1 LNNEMRQ
8 LKKVITPKEAAKK
21 SYFKKAFFKGLAGIL
36 PALLTI
42 VILVWCY
49 QILRDYLGV
58 HVNSAIEWLVGII
71 GLEPAAV
78 KINMFIATTISVH
91 LAPADPASSELRLR
105 PIIGIVLSLILIYI
119 LGSFISSYI
128 GKKFFPK
135 LEKMFLR
142 VPIVKAVYPYAR
154 QVTDF
159 FLGDQTIKFER
170 IVAIEYPRKGVYSV
184 GFVTNEGLRDVRD
197 KVGKRMLTVFMP
209 ASPTPV
215 TGYPVMVPADEVIPL
230 NISIDDALRFVIT
243 GGVVLPLEEV
253 GMSEPAAL
261 KGELTSLDAGPSG
274 SGTQEQN

>member
-1 LNNEMRQ
+1 
-8 LKKVITPKEAAKK
+8 
-21 SYFKKAFFKGLAGIL
+21 
-36 PALLTI
+36 
-42 VILVWCY
+42 
-49 QILRDYLGV
+49 
-58 HVNSAIEWLVGII
+58 
-71 GLEPAAV
+71 
-78 KINMFIATTISVH
+78 MFIATTISVH

>member
-1 LNNEMRQ
+1 MNNEIQQ
-8 LKKVITPKEAAKK
+8 LKKVITPKKDAKG
-21 SYFKKAFFKGLAGIL
+21 SYFKRGFFKGLAGIL

-58 HVNSAIEWLVGII
+58 HVNSAIEWLVGVT
-71 GLEPAAV
+71 GLERAAV
-78 KINMFIATTISVH
+78 KINMFIAVNISAH
-91 LAPADPASSELRLR
+91 LAPADPASVELKLR
-105 PIIGIVLSLILIYI
+105 PLIGIVLSLVLIYI

-159 FLGDQTIKFER
+159 FLGDQKIKFER

-197 KVGKRMLTVFMP
+197 RVGKRMLTVFIP

-243 GGVVLPLEEV
+243 GGVLLPL
-253 GMSEPAAL
+253 GQGGIGTPAAL
-261 KGELTSLDAGPSG
+261 KGEPPSLDAGPSG
-274 SGTQEQN
+274 SGTQGQN